1 MVMLLS
7 TCAILP
13 AMQAE
18 LISGWLAEI
27 DAESRSF
34 QDTAA
39 PTTSC
44 YPKPNPKQ
52 KRKRLGEIDANKR
65 NNMQT
70 QRGRRTS
77 PRKRTKKDGDHDGEG
92 IEPRNDNGS
101 IGKPF
106 QEEPRSRSRSED
118 NGGDPQLTPKASP
131 IKCSHVIRLTPLSS
145 DSAHSLPPL
154 ASSIPD
160 TASDSTR
167 ARSTSPVKRPDDLL
181 KLQRPVRWERLNK
194 GDLRAWM
201 KSRNALSLLNKVQAS
216 LRKRYIPVQLR
227 QVLEDEL
234 DTPDDEDLYYGDDL
248 DNGGHSH
255 SRFPEHNRKHRSHR
269 LFWPFVGGGSGGDD
283 DDESS
288 SRLDSIM
295 QLVALESERREL
307 RDIVTSS
314 NQFIEDPH
322 AEPAW
327 NDAVHHPLLKLA
339 VRHSADVA
347 VENVTRANIAR
358 SFIPPANGYVQLPLN
373 GKMIDYALVLRPPGD
388 SGGTA
393 AADDDDDDRNGSLCR
408 RISRFVDQLSPRTFN
423 QSTYS
428 PLCLCPTGVFVETKV
443 ELKKHPEG
451 QVQLGIWL
459 ASWFLRI
466 ELFPP
471 PSPPGQPQGQQ
482 RVSAVPSVLPVLIVV
497 ADSWELWFASR
508 GEMGF
513 EVCGPLDI
521 GSTKNMEECYRL
533 LAALRVLVSWMSLDF
548 REWVEG
554 IV

>member
-1 MVMLLS
+1 MS
-7 TCAILP
+7 TP
-13 AMQAE
+13 
-18 LISGWLAEI
+18 
-27 DAESRSF
+27 
-34 QDTAA
+34 
-39 PTTSC
+39 
-44 YPKPNPKQ
+44 
-52 KRKRLGEIDANKR
+52 
-65 NNMQT
+65 
-70 QRGRRTS
+70 RGRRTS
-77 PRKRTKKDGDHDGEG
+77 PRTRATKDGDHDGES
-92 IEPRNDNGS
+92 IEPHNDNDS
-101 IGKPF
+101 IGNPF
-106 QEEPRSRSRSED
+106 QEEPRSRNRSD
-118 NGGDPQLTPKASP
+118 DDGGDPQLTPKASS
-131 IKCSHVIRLTPLSS
+131 IKCSHVIRLAPVSS
-145 DSAHSLPPL
+145 DSAHSLPPP

-201 KSRNALSLLNKVQAS
+201 RSRNALPLLNKVQAS

-227 QVLEDEL
+227 QMLEDEL
-234 DTPDDEDLYYGDDL
+234 DMPDDEDLYYG
-248 DNGGHSH
+248 GKSH
-255 SRFPEHNRKHRSHR
+255 SRHPEHNREHRSRR
-269 LFWPFVGGGSGGDD
+269 LFRPFVGGGDDNDDDDDD

-288 SRLDSIM
+288 SSRLDSLM
-295 QLVALESERREL
+295 HLVALESERREL
-307 RDIVTSS
+307 QDIVTSS

-327 NDAVHHPLLKLA
+327 NDAVHYPLLKLA

-358 SFIPPANGYVQLPLN
+358 PFIPPANGYVQLPLN
-373 GKMIDYALVLRPPGD
+373 GKMIDYALMLRPSGD

-393 AADDDDDDRNGSLCR
+393 ADDDDREGSLCR

-471 PSPPGQPQGQQ
+471 PPPGQQ
-482 RVSAVPSVLPVLIVV
+482 RVGAVPSVLPVLIVI

-508 GEMGF
+508 EGTDF

>member
-1 MVMLLS
+1 
-7 TCAILP
+7 
-13 AMQAE
+13 
-18 LISGWLAEI
+18 
-27 DAESRSF
+27 
-34 QDTAA
+34 
-39 PTTSC
+39 
-44 YPKPNPKQ
+44 
-52 KRKRLGEIDANKR
+52 
-65 NNMQT
+65 MQT
-70 QRGRRTS
+70 QRGRRKS
-77 PRKRTKKDGDHDGEG
+77 PRKRAKKDGDHDSKC
-92 IEPRNDNGS
+92 IEPHSDNDS
-101 IGKPF
+101 IEIPF
-106 QEEPRSRSRSED
+106 QEEPHRSD
-118 NGGDPQLTPKASP
+118 DDGGDPQLTPKASP
-131 IKCSHVIRLTPLSS
+131 VEYSHVIRMTPFSS
-145 DSAHSLPPL
+145 DSAHSLPPP

-167 ARSTSPVKRPDDLL
+167 TRSTSPVKRPDDLL

-201 KSRNALSLLNKVQAS
+201 NNRNALPLLNKIQAS
-216 LRKRYIPVQLR
+216 LRKGYIPVQLR
-227 QVLEDEL
+227 EILEDEL
-234 DTPDDEDLYYGDDL
+234 DTPDDEGLYYEAGLDDEA
-248 DNGGHSH
+248 NSH
-255 SRFPEHNRKHRSHR
+255 SRRLEHNREHISRR
-269 LFWPFVGGGSGGDD
+269 LFPPFVGSGCNYDND
-283 DDESS
+283 KSS
-288 SRLDSIM
+288 SARLDSMM

-307 RDIVTSS
+307 QDIVTSS
-314 NQFIEDPH
+314 NHFIEDPH

-339 VRHSADVA
+339 VRHSTTVA

-358 SFIPPANGYVQLPLN
+358 PFISPANSYVQLPLN

-393 AADDDDDDRNGSLCR
+393 ADDDDRDGSLCK

-471 PSPPGQPQGQQ
+471 TPLPPGQQQGQQ
-482 RVSAVPSVLPVLIVV
+482 RVGARPSVLPVLIVV
-497 ADSWELWFASR
+497 ADSWELWFASQ
-508 GEMGF
+508 GEADF
-513 EVCGPLDI
+513 EVSGPLDI

-533 LAALRVLVSWMSLDF
+533 LAALRALVSWVALDF

-554 IV
+554 IVSLT

>member
-1 MVMLLS
+1 
-7 TCAILP
+7 
-13 AMQAE
+13 
-18 LISGWLAEI
+18 
-27 DAESRSF
+27 
-34 QDTAA
+34 
-39 PTTSC
+39 
-44 YPKPNPKQ
+44 
-52 KRKRLGEIDANKR
+52 
-65 NNMQT
+65 MQT

-77 PRKRTKKDGDHDGEG
+77 PRKRAKKFGDHDGED
-92 IEPRNDNGS
+92 IEPRNENDS
-101 IGKPF
+101 IGNPF
-106 QEEPRSRSRSED
+106 QEEPRSRSRSDD
-118 NGGDPQLTPKASP
+118 NGGDPQLTLKASP
-131 IKCSHVIRLTPLSS
+131 IKRSHVIRLTTLSS
-145 DSAHSLPPL
+145 DSTRSLPPP

-160 TASDSTR
+160 TASDSTP

-201 KSRNALSLLNKVQAS
+201 KNRDALPLLNKVQTS

-227 QVLEDEL
+227 QMLEDDL
-234 DTPDDEDLYYGDDL
+234 DAPDDEDLYYGDGL
-248 DNGGHSH
+248 DNGSHSH
-255 SRFPEHNRKHRSHR
+255 SRLPGHNRKHRSHR
-269 LFWPFVGGGSGGDD
+269 LFRPFVGCGGDD
-283 DDESS
+283 DVESS
-288 SRLDSIM
+288 SRLDSLM

-307 RDIVTSS
+307 LDIVTSS

-339 VRHSADVA
+339 VRHNADVA

-358 SFIPPANGYVQLPLN
+358 PFIPPANGYVQLPLN
-373 GKMIDYALVLRPPGD
+373 GKMIDYALVLRPSGD

-393 AADDDDDDRNGSLCR
+393 ADDDNRNGSLCR

-471 PSPPGQPQGQQ
+471 PSPLGHPQGQQ
-482 RVSAVPSVLPVLIVV
+482 RDSAVSSVLPVLPVLIVV
-497 ADSWELWFASR
+497 ADSWELWFASQR
-508 GEMGF
+508 ETDF

-533 LAALRVLVSWMSLDF
+533 LAALRALVSWMSLDF
-548 REWVEG
+548 REWIEG